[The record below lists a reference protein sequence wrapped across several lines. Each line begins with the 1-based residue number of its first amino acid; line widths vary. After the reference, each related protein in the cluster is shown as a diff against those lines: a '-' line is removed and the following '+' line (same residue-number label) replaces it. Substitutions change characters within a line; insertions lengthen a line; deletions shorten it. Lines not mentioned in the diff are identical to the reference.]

1 MQHDCGKS
9 SSGGTETR
17 KSGGSGDAT
26 KTGGKPQWLRARYS
40 CCPEVDSIRRILRD
54 NRLHTVCEEATC
66 PNLGECFR
74 QGTAT
79 FLILGDTCTRNCPF
93 CDVNHGVPLPPDADE
108 PRGLARAVAAMKLRY
123 VVITSVTRDDLP
135 DGGAGQYARCISA
148 LRKENPLVRIEILV
162 PDFRGSEA
170 EALSI
175 LSAAGPDVFNH
186 NLETV
191 RRQYPRVRPSAHYAG
206 SLDLLRR
213 YKTMNAA
220 VPTKSGI
227 MLGFGETREEVYEAM
242 QDLRD
247 AGCDMLTLGQYLR
260 PSSRH
265 LPVERYVPPEE
276 FLEYREVGLAMGF
289 SHIEAGPL
297 VRSSYHAAQQAE
309 QGVRCA

>member
-1 MQHDCGKS
+1 MPQEKDKKICEGKAS
-9 SSGGTETR
+9 RVQAASEEAHQTA
-17 KSGGSGDAT
+17 K
-26 KTGGKPQWLRARYS
+26 KPEWLRARYS
-40 CCPEVDSIRRILRD
+40 CCPEVDTIRRILRD

-74 QGTAT
+74 HGTAT

-93 CDVNHGVPLPPDADE
+93 CDVNHGSPLSPDIDE
-108 PRGLARAVAAMKLRY
+108 PACLARAVAEMGLRY

-135 DGGAGQYARCISA
+135 DGGSGQYARCISA
-148 LRKENPLVRIEILV
+148 LRGKDPGLRVEILV
-162 PDFRGSEA
+162 PDFRGSEDS
-170 EALSI
+170 ALGI
-175 LSAAGPDVFNH
+175 LSLNPPDVFNH

-191 RRQYPRVRPSAHYAG
+191 RSLYPTVRPSADYGG

-213 YKTMNAA
+213 YKAMNPA
-220 VPTKSGI
+220 VSTKSGI

-247 AGCDMLTLGQYLR
+247 HGCDMMTLGQYLR

-265 LPVERYVPPEE
+265 LPVKRYVPPEE
-276 FLEYREVGLAMGF
+276 FDRYREVGLTMGF

-309 QGVRCA
+309 QGIH

>member
-1 MQHDCGKS
+1 MQHETGKNQIEGTS
-9 SSGGTETR
+9 SQGHTCSDGSTR
-17 KSGGSGDAT
+17 AAR
-26 KTGGKPQWLRARYS
+26 KPEWLRARYS
-40 CCPEVDSIRRILRD
+40 CCPEVDSIRRILRE

-66 PNLGECFR
+66 PNIGECFR

-93 CDVNHGVPLPPDADE
+93 CDVNHGVALPPDPDE
-108 PRGLARAVAAMKLRY
+108 PAGLARAVAAMKLRY

-135 DGGAGQYARCISA
+135 DGGAGQYASCIST
-148 LRKENPLVRIEILV
+148 LRRENPQLRIEILV
-162 PDFRGSEA
+162 PDFQGSESL
-170 EALSI
+170 ALAV
-175 LSAAGPDVFNH
+175 LSVNRPDVFNH

-191 RRQYPRVRPSAHYAG
+191 RSLYPKVRPSANYAG
-206 SLDLLRR
+206 SLDLLRK
-213 YKTMNAA
+213 YKAMSPM

-247 AGCDMLTLGQYLR
+247 HGCDMLTLGQYLR

-276 FLEYREVGLAMGF
+276 FSEYREKGLTMGF

-309 QGVRCA
+309 QRIN

>member
-1 MQHDCGKS
+1 MQHELEKNEYEV
-9 SSGGTETR
+9 T
-17 KSGGSGDAT
+17 
-26 KTGGKPQWLRARYS
+26 KPQEHTGSAGSTKNVKKPEWLRARYS

-108 PRGLARAVAAMKLRY
+108 PAGLARAVAAMKLRY

-135 DGGAGQYARCISA
+135 DGGAGQYAGCIST
-148 LRKENPLVRIEILV
+148 LRSENPHVRIEILV

-170 EALSI
+170 EALGI
-175 LSAAGPDVFNH
+175 LSANSPDVFNH

-191 RRQYPRVRPSAHYAG
+191 RRLYPRVRPSANYAS
-206 SLDLLRR
+206 SLELLRR

-276 FLEYREVGLAMGF
+276 FSEYREVGLTMGF

-309 QGVRCA
+309 QGIH

>member
-1 MQHDCGKS
+1 MQQEPVRNGH
-9 SSGGTETR
+9 E
-17 KSGGSGDAT
+17 AT
-26 KTGGKPQWLRARYS
+26 KSREHAGDEGTTKTLKKPDWLRARYT

-66 PNLGECFR
+66 PNIGECFR

-79 FLILGDTCTRNCPF
+79 FLILGDTCTRDCPF
-93 CDVNHGVPLPPDADE
+93 CDVNHGVPLAPDADE
-108 PRGLARAVAAMKLRY
+108 PAGLARAVAAMKLRY

-135 DGGAGQYARCISA
+135 DGGAGQYANCIA
-148 LRKENPLVRIEILV
+148 TLRRENPDLRIEILV
-162 PDFRGSEA
+162 PDFRGSEDLA
-170 EALSI
+170 LAALSV
-175 LSAAGPDVFNH
+175 SRPDVFNH

-191 RRQYPRVRPSAHYAG
+191 RSLYPQVRPSANYAG
-206 SLDLLRR
+206 SLDLLKK
-213 YKTMNAA
+213 YKAMNPR

-227 MLGFGETREEVYEAM
+227 MLGFGEARREVLEAM

-247 AGCDMLTLGQYLR
+247 HGCDMLTLGQYLR

-265 LPVERYVPPEE
+265 LPVQRYVPPEE
-276 FLEYREVGLAMGF
+276 FSEYRETGLTMGF

-309 QGVRCA
+309 HGIH

>member
-1 MQHDCGKS
+1 MQHEPGRNEHEGTKS
-9 SSGGTETR
+9 RGH
-17 KSGGSGDAT
+17 
-26 KTGGKPQWLRARYS
+26 TGGAGSTITVKKPEWLRARYS
-40 CCPEVDSIRRILRD
+40 CCPEVDSIRRILRE
-54 NRLHTVCEEATC
+54 NKLHTVCEEATC
-66 PNLGECFR
+66 PNIGECFR

-93 CDVNHGVPLPPDADE
+93 CDVNHGLPLPPDADE
-108 PRGLARAVAAMKLRY
+108 PAGLARAVAAMKLRY

-135 DGGAGQYARCISA
+135 DGGAGQYANCIST
-148 LRKENPLVRIEILV
+148 LRSENPDLRIEILV

-170 EALSI
+170 LALAV
-175 LSAAGPDVFNH
+175 LSVNRPDVFNH

-191 RRQYPRVRPSAHYAG
+191 RNLYPKVRPSANYAG
-206 SLDLLRR
+206 SLDLLRK
-213 YKTMNAA
+213 YKAMNPK

-227 MLGFGETREEVYEAM
+227 MLGFGEARQEVLEAM

-247 AGCDMLTLGQYLR
+247 HGCDMLTLGQYLR

-265 LPVERYVPPEE
+265 LPVQRYVPPEE
-276 FLEYREVGLAMGF
+276 FSEYREIGLTMGF

-309 QGVRCA
+309 QGIH

>member
-1 MQHDCGKS
+1 MPYEKNNERYEEKASQILTASEEALHRVK
-9 SSGGTETR
+9 
-17 KSGGSGDAT
+17 
-26 KTGGKPQWLRARYS
+26 KPEWLRARYS
-40 CCPEVDSIRRILRD
+40 CCPEVDTIRRILRD

-93 CDVNHGVPLPPDADE
+93 CDVNQGVPLHPDENE
-108 PRGLARAVAAMKLRY
+108 PVSLARAVAEMGLRY

-135 DGGAGQYARCISA
+135 DGGSGQYARCIFA
-148 LRKENPLVRIEILV
+148 LRSKDPGLRIEILV
-162 PDFRGSEA
+162 PDFRGSEDG
-170 EALSI
+170 ALGI
-175 LSAAGPDVFNH
+175 LSLNPPDVFNH

-191 RRQYPRVRPSAHYAG
+191 RSLYPEVRPSADYAA
-206 SLDLLRR
+206 SLALLRR
-213 YKTMNAA
+213 YKELNPT
-220 VPTKSGI
+220 VSTKSGI
-227 MLGFGETREEVYEAM
+227 MLGFGETREQVYEAM

-247 AGCDMLTLGQYLR
+247 HCCDMLTLGQYLR

-265 LPVERYVPPEE
+265 LPVKRYVPPEE
-276 FLEYREVGLAMGF
+276 FDRYREVGLTMGF

-309 QGVRCA
+309 QGRH

>member
-1 MQHDCGKS
+1 MQEQLDTDMHDGKMVRETAGCG
-9 SSGGTETR
+9 GV
-17 KSGGSGDAT
+17 T
-26 KTGGKPQWLRARYS
+26 KAEKKPEWLRARYA
-40 CCPEVDSIRRILRD
+40 CCPEIDAIRRILRD

-93 CDVNHGVPLPPDADE
+93 CDVNHGEPLPPDPDE
-108 PRGLARAVAAMKLRY
+108 PAGLARAVAAMKLRY

-135 DGGAGQYARCISA
+135 DGGAGQYASCIST
-148 LRKENPLVRIEILV
+148 LRSENPGLRIEILV
-162 PDFRGSEA
+162 PDFRGCEA
-170 EALSI
+170 EALGL
-175 LSAAGPDVFNH
+175 LSASRPDVFNH

-191 RRQYPRVRPSAHYAG
+191 RRLYPRVRPSANYAA
-206 SLDLLRR
+206 SLGLLRR
-213 YKTMNAA
+213 YRMMNDA

-247 AGCDMLTLGQYLR
+247 HGCEMLTLGQYLR

-276 FLEYREVGLAMGF
+276 FDEYRKVGMTMGF

-309 QGVRCA
+309 QGIN

>member
-1 MQHDCGKS
+1 MQHELGKNNY
-9 SSGGTETR
+9 GVTETR
-17 KSGGSGDAT
+17 KSGGGGDLPKAER
-26 KTGGKPQWLRARYS
+26 KPEWLRARYS

-93 CDVNHGVPLPPDADE
+93 CDVNHGAPPPPDADE
-108 PRGLARAVAAMKLRY
+108 PAGLPRAVAAMQLRY
-123 VVITSVTRDDLP
+123 VEITSVTRDDLP
-135 DGGAGQYARCISA
+135 DGGAGQYARCIST
-148 LRKENPLVRIEILV
+148 LRSENPRLRIELLV
-162 PDFRGSEA
+162 PDFRGCET
-170 EALSI
+170 EALGI
-175 LSAAGPDVFNH
+175 LTRSSPDVFNH

-191 RRQYPRVRPSAHYAG
+191 RRLYPRVRPSANYG
-206 SLDLLRR
+206 SSLELLRR

-220 VPTKSGI
+220 APTKSGI

-260 PSSRH
+260 PSVRH

-276 FLEYREVGLAMGF
+276 FSEYREVGLAMGF

-309 QGVRCA
+309 QGIH

>member
-1 MQHDCGKS
+1 MQHELGKNNY
-9 SSGGTETR
+9 GVTETR
-17 KSGGSGDAT
+17 KSGGGGDLPKAER
-26 KTGGKPQWLRARYS
+26 KPEWLRARYS

-93 CDVNHGVPLPPDADE
+93 CDVNHGAPLPPDADE
-108 PRGLARAVAAMKLRY
+108 PAGLARAVAAMKLRY

-135 DGGAGQYARCISA
+135 DGGAGQYARCIST
-148 LRKENPLVRIEILV
+148 LRSENPRLRIEILV
-162 PDFRGSEA
+162 PDFRGCET
-170 EALSI
+170 EALGI
-175 LSAAGPDVFNH
+175 LTRNSPDVFNH

-191 RRQYPRVRPSAHYAG
+191 RRLYPRVRPSANYG
-206 SLDLLRR
+206 SSLELLRR

-220 VPTKSGI
+220 APTKSGI

-260 PSSRH
+260 PSVRH

-276 FLEYREVGLAMGF
+276 FSEYREVGLAMGF

-309 QGVRCA
+309 QGIH

>member
-1 MQHDCGKS
+1 MQEQLEMEVNDGAKAQESAGCGGAPNTVK
-9 SSGGTETR
+9 
-17 KSGGSGDAT
+17 
-26 KTGGKPQWLRARYS
+26 KPEWLRARYS

-93 CDVNHGVPLPPDADE
+93 CDVNHGEPLPPDADE
-108 PRGLARAVAAMKLRY
+108 PAGLARAVAAMKLRY

-135 DGGAGQYARCISA
+135 DGGAGQYASCIST
-148 LRKENPLVRIEILV
+148 LRSENPGLRIEILV
-162 PDFRGSEA
+162 PDFRGCEA
-170 EALSI
+170 EALGI
-175 LSAAGPDVFNH
+175 LSTNSPDVFNH

-191 RRQYPRVRPSAHYAG
+191 RRLYPRVRPSANYAA
-206 SLDLLRR
+206 SLELLRR
-213 YKTMNAA
+213 YKMMNDA

-247 AGCDMLTLGQYLR
+247 HGCDMLTLGQYLR

-276 FLEYREVGLAMGF
+276 FAEYRKVGMTMGF

-309 QGVRCA
+309 KGIN

>member
-1 MQHDCGKS
+1 MQDELEINKYEGTNTQEPACGGELPKI
-9 SSGGTETR
+9 
-17 KSGGSGDAT
+17 A
-26 KTGGKPQWLRARYS
+26 KPEWLRARYS

-93 CDVNHGVPLPPDADE
+93 CDVNHGVPLSPDADE
-108 PRGLARAVAAMKLRY
+108 PAGLARAVAAMKLRY

-135 DGGAGQYARCISA
+135 DGGAGQYASCIST
-148 LRKENPLVRIEILV
+148 LRSENPDLRIEILV

-170 EALSI
+170 EALGI
-175 LSAAGPDVFNH
+175 LSVNSPDVFNH

-191 RRQYPRVRPSAHYAG
+191 RRLYPRVRPSANYAS
-206 SLDLLRR
+206 SLELLRR
-213 YKTMNAA
+213 YKMMNSA

-227 MLGFGETREEVYEAM
+227 MLGFGETREEVCEAM

-247 AGCDMLTLGQYLR
+247 HGCDMLTLGQYLR

-276 FLEYREVGLAMGF
+276 FSDYREVGLTMGF

-309 QGVRCA
+309 QGIH

>member
-1 MQHDCGKS
+1 MQQEFELNDNER
-9 SSGGTETR
+9 T
-17 KSGGSGDAT
+17 
-26 KTGGKPQWLRARYS
+26 KPQEHSGCDGPAKAPKKPEWLRARYS

-93 CDVNHGVPLPPDADE
+93 CDVNHGEPLPPDVDE
-108 PRGLARAVAAMKLRY
+108 PAGLARAVAAMKLRY

-135 DGGAGQYARCISA
+135 DGGAGQYAACIA
-148 LRKENPLVRIEILV
+148 TLRSEIPGLRIEILV
-162 PDFRGSEA
+162 PDFREK
-170 EALSI
+170 ERKALEM
-175 LSAAGPDVFNH
+175 LSVDRPDVFNH

-191 RRQYPRVRPSAHYAG
+191 RRLYPRVRPSANYAG
-206 SLDLLRR
+206 SLELLRR
-213 YKTMNAA
+213 YKSMNAE

-227 MLGFGETREEVYEAM
+227 MLGFGETREEVLEAM
-242 QDLRD
+242 RDLR
-247 AGCDMLTLGQYLR
+247 AHGCDMLTLGQYLR

-276 FLEYREVGLAMGF
+276 FAEYREAGRAMGF
-289 SHIEAGPL
+289 SHVESGPL
-297 VRSSYHAAQQAE
+297 VRSSYHAAEQAE
-309 QGVRCA
+309 QGIN

>member
-1 MQHDCGKS
+1 MQQY
-9 SSGGTETR
+9 ETG
-17 KSGGSGDAT
+17 KSGGKGTEPRTSAGNDELPKSG
-26 KTGGKPQWLRARYS
+26 KKPDWLKARYS
-40 CCPEVDSIRRILRD
+40 CCPEVESIRRILRD

-93 CDVNHGVPLPPDADE
+93 CDVNHGAPLPPDAGE
-108 PRGLARAVAAMKLRY
+108 PAGLARAVAAMKLRY

-135 DGGAGQYARCISA
+135 DGGARQYADCISR
-148 LRKENPLVRIEILV
+148 LRSENPDLRIEILV
-162 PDFRGSEA
+162 PDFRGNETR
-170 EALSI
+170 ALDM
-175 LSAAGPDVFNH
+175 LSVTRPDVFNH

-191 RRQYPRVRPSAHYAG
+191 RRLYPEVRPSADYDA
-206 SLDLLRR
+206 SLELLRR
-213 YKTMNAA
+213 YKELNPL

-227 MLGFGETREEVYEAM
+227 MLGFGEERHEVLEAL

-247 AGCDMLTLGQYLR
+247 HGCDMLTLGQYLR

-265 LPVERYVPPEE
+265 LPVRRYVPPEE
-276 FLEYREVGLAMGF
+276 FSAYREIGMAMGF

-309 QGVRCA
+309 QGIH

>member
-1 MQHDCGKS
+1 
-9 SSGGTETR
+9 
-17 KSGGSGDAT
+17 
-26 KTGGKPQWLRARYS
+26 
-40 CCPEVDSIRRILRD
+40 
-54 NRLHTVCEEATC
+54 VCEEATC
-66 PNLGECFR
+66 PNLGECFK

-93 CDVNHGVPLPPDADE
+93 CDVNHGVPRPPDADE
-108 PRGLARAVAAMKLRY
+108 PDGLARAVAEMGLRY

-135 DGGAGQYARCISA
+135 DGGAGQYARCITA
-148 LRKENPLVRIEILV
+148 LRSKDPALRIEILV

-170 EALSI
+170 EALAI
-175 LSAAGPDVFNH
+175 LSANPPDVFNH

-191 RRQYPRVRPSAHYAG
+191 HSLYPRVRPSAGYAG

-213 YKTMNAA
+213 YKAMNGLT
-220 VPTKSGI
+220 PTKSGI
-227 MLGFGETREEVYEAM
+227 MLGFGEAREEVFEAM

-265 LPVERYVPPEE
+265 LPVQRYIAPDE
-276 FLEYREVGLAMGF
+276 FLEYREVGLTMGF
-289 SHIEAGPL
+289 CHIEAGPL

-309 QGVRCA
+309 QGIH